1 MFQMAWDQGTPAAF
15 STAEEETQDGATHH
29 EPELGIRLG
38 KPPVRHQENHV
49 ESFEGKTW
57 IMEM

>member
-15 STAEEETQDGATHH
+15 STAQEEPQDGATHH

-38 KPPVRHQENHV
+38 KPPVRHQETIC
-49 ESFEGKTW
+49 G
-57 IMEM
+57 II